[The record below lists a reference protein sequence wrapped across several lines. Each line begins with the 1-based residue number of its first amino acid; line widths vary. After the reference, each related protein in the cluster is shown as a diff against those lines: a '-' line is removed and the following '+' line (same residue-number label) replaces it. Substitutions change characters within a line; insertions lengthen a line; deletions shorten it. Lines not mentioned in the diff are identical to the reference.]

1 MAHTTRLATSAVSTV
16 NARGRCR
23 VVVKRV
29 PRGRSVNDFY
39 APRAHRRT
47 PVTAAS
53 VEAAREI
60 AASYDIRCPA

>member
-1 MAHTTRLATSAVSTV
+1 MAHTTHLATFAVSTI

-23 VVVKRV
+23 VVIKRV
-29 PRGRSVNDFY
+29 PRGRSVSDFY

-60 AASYDIRCPA
+60 AASYGVRCPR